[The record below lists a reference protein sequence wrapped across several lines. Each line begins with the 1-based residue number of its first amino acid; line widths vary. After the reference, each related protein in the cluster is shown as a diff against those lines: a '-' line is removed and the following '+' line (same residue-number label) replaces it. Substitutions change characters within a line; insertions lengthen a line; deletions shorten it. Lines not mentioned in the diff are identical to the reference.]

1 MPLTAAGW
9 RQGRLGFRCLQMGGY
24 SYFVGEYSRQE
35 AAERAG
41 VGVDDL
47 SRLVDLGILE
57 PAEGDRFSIGDV
69 RRVAL
74 LQSFVV
80 AGIPLD
86 GLATQMRKGDLSL
99 AWLDSPAFDTFA
111 SFTGITFAELSAKTG
126 VPVDLLM
133 VIREA
138 IGSALPSPEDRVRED
153 EMAIVP
159 LIEAQ
164 VQSGFNHSIIERALR
179 AIGDSMRR
187 VAEVEVDWFR
197 TEVIEPR
204 AVGKTGAEISAIAVG
219 FRERFAPLSEHALQ
233 AVHHAH
239 EAHAVTSQIIGAFER
254 ELATAGL
261 TSRLERPPA
270 MCFLDI
276 TGYTRL
282 TQERGDAA
290 AADLAEQM
298 ARLVHRASV
307 KHGGRPVKWLGDGV
321 MFFFRDAGPGV
332 VAALEMVDGVVEAGL
347 PPAHVGLHAGP
358 VIFQEGDYYDQTVN
372 VASRIAEYAR
382 PGEVVVSQAVVDA
395 SGGAGVSFV
404 EIGPVELKG
413 VAGAMRLHA
422 AHRSPT

>member
-1 MPLTAAGW
+1 
-9 RQGRLGFRCLQMGGY
+9 MGD
-24 SYFVGEYSRQE
+24 FSRQQ

-41 VGVDDL
+41 VNVDDL

-57 PAEGDRFSIGDV
+57 PGEGDRFSVGDV

-74 LQSFVV
+74 LQSFVA
-80 AGIPLD
+80 AGIPLE
-86 GLATQMRKGDLSL
+86 GLATDMREGNISL
-99 AWLDSPAFDTFA
+99 AWLDNRAFDTFA
-111 SFTGITFAELSAKTG
+111 SFTAMTFGELSAKTG

-138 IGSALPSPEDRVRED
+138 IGSALPTPEDRVRDD

-164 VQSGFNHSIIERALR
+164 VQSGFNHSTIERALR

-187 VAEVEVDWFR
+187 VAEVEADWFR

-204 AVGKTGAEISAIAVG
+204 AAGKTGAGISAIAVE
-219 FRERFAPLSEHALQ
+219 FRNLFDPLSDRARL
-233 AVHHAH
+233 AIFRAHH
-239 EAHAVTSQIIGAFER
+239 AHAVTSNVIGAFER

-261 TSRLERPPA
+261 ISRLERPPA

-290 AADLAEQM
+290 AADLAEQLG
-298 ARLVHRASV
+298 RLVHRASV

-332 VAALEMVDGVVEAGL
+332 VAALEMVDGVAEAGL

-358 VIFQEGDYYDQTVN
+358 VIFQEGDYYGQTVN

-395 SGGAGVSFV
+395 SGEAGVSFT

-422 AHRSPT
+422 AHRTPT